1 MKDKTELTYHQV
13 RKAYQSCM
21 NQQIQLRTNPTKCTP
36 ETLWDI
42 LGLAATQR
50 QSIHGTCAGLAEAP
64 TGAAVLYQL
73 RKGYLVGQALPQLE
87 EEMNRLLVSQ
97 LPVAILRG
105 RHDVAFDLTEIPY
118 HGQAQQDEAEVRRS
132 KAKSGTTHFH
142 VYASAYILTRQKR
155 VTVAVAY
162 WQAGQSVQHVFE
174 RLMGRVQALPI
185 RIKRLLLDR
194 QFCNVPIVRYL
205 QEQPFQTILPVPA
218 RSKVLKSILQTAQ
231 RSYRTEYT
239 MRSPQSGTVTFPLY
253 VVGFYLNGRYGKQG
267 HEFHLFTVLGR
278 PWQGRLSRLAHTFRS
293 RFGIESSYRQMNQ
306 VRIRT
311 SSQDPLLRFLFFT
324 LAFLLLNLWRVL
336 NWCYL
341 TVPRRG
347 GRYMDESLFRLQTFA
362 RFLADAISEVQHP
375 IRAVSRPEP
384 AFLNY

>member
-1 MKDKTELTYHQV
+1 MKDKTELTYQQV

-21 NQQIQLRTNPTKCTP
+21 NQQIQLGTNSTKCTP

-50 QSIHGTCAGLAEAP
+50 QSIHGTCAGLADAP

-73 RKGYLVGQALPQLE
+73 REGYLVGQDVTQLE

-97 LPVAILRG
+97 LPLEILRG
-105 RHDVAFDLTEIPY
+105 QHDVAFDLTEIPY
-118 HGQAQQDEAEVRRS
+118 HGQAQQDEAEIRRS

-174 RLMGRVQALPI
+174 RLMGRVQALSI
-185 RIKRLLLDR
+185 HIKRLLLDR
-194 QFCNVPIVRYL
+194 QFCNVALIRYL
-205 QEQPFQTILPVPA
+205 QTQPFQTIMPVPA
-218 RSKVLKSILQTAQ
+218 RSKALKTILRTAQ
-231 RSYRTEYT
+231 RSHSTAYT

-253 VVGFYLNGRYGKQG
+253 VVGSYLNGRYNKQG

-278 PWQGRLSRLAHTFRS
+278 PWQGRLTRLAHIFRS

-347 GRYMDESLFRLQTFA
+347 RRYMDEALFRLQTFT
-362 RFLADAISEVQHP
+362 RFLADAISEVQPP
-375 IRAVSRPEP
+375 IRAVSRPQGV
-384 AFLNY
+384 F